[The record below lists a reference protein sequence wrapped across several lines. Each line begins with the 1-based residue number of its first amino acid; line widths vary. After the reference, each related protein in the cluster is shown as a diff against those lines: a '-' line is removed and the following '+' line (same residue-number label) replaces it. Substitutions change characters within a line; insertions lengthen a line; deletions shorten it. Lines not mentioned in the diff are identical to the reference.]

1 MCGYITYEQYKALG
15 GTAEQSAFPLLERLA
30 RKKLDYW
37 TQGRIAEVDDD
48 IRLCMLLLI
57 DAMGKIKSGKKDVSS
72 VSNDGVSV
80 TYASAQTEEQLM
92 GSVYDQVVE
101 ILPVELVN
109 LEVGSWRRSF
119 GRQSRF

>member
-1 MCGYITYEQYKALG
+1 MCGYITYEQYKSLG

-57 DAMGKIKSGKKDVSS
+57 DAMGKIRSGKKDVSS

-109 LEVGSWRRSF
+109 LEVGSCSF

>member
-48 IRLCMLLLI
+48 IRLCMLLL
-57 DAMGKIKSGKKDVSS
+57 MGKIKSGKKDVSS

-109 LEVGSWRRSF
+109 LEVGS
-119 GRQSRF
+119 